1 MLENSDLRERERER
15 KCTCIKERKSE
26 RVCVCQSERKRRKV
40 IEFREQVGKL
50 GAGDIGGVR

>member
-1 MLENSDLRERERER
+1 MPENSDLREGESVRVL
-15 KCTCIKERKSE
+15 KKERVRE
-26 RVCVCQSERKRRKV
+26 CVCQSERKRRKV